1 MNSILELFDDLGISK
16 KMVVPVITSS
26 PQLLLRKPNEF
37 LQIVFFFREMGF
49 DKETVGKILC
59 RSPEIFASNME
70 STLKKKID
78 FLVDFGVSKHHLPR
92 IIRKYPEILL
102 LDINHTLLPR
112 MNYLL
117 EVGLSKKDVHS
128 MIFRFSPLLGYSI
141 ELVMKPKLEFL
152 LRSMKKP
159 LKAVVE
165 YPRYFS
171 YSLERKIKPRF
182 RVLQSKN
189 IDCSLTDMLAKNDE
203 LFAEEYLGTGGLLQ
217 KPLP

>member
-1 MNSILELFDDLGISK
+1 
-16 KMVVPVITSS
+16 
-26 PQLLLRKPNEF
+26 
-37 LQIVFFFREMGF
+37 
-49 DKETVGKILC
+49 
-59 RSPEIFASNME
+59 
-70 STLKKKID
+70 
-78 FLVDFGVSKHHLPR
+78 
-92 IIRKYPEILL
+92 
-102 LDINHTLLPR
+102 

-117 EVGLSKKDVHS
+117 EVGLSKKDVRS

-165 YPRYFS
+165 YPRYLS
-171 YSLERKIKPRF
+171 YSLEGKIKPRF

-189 IDCSLTDMLAKNDE
+189 IECSLTDMLAKNDE